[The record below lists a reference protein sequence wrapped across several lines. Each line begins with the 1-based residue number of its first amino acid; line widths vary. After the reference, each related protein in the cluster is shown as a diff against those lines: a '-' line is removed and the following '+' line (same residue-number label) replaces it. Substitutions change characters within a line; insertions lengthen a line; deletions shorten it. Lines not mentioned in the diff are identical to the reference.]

1 VTAPGAAPDP
11 PLTSISGEPLDPSV
25 DLVRV
30 AARGLL
36 AGILAGVGAAALVLA
51 SVRFLL
57 RGAAPSEVPETGAA
71 FFVLVIGTLSAMAFG
86 GAVAWRG
93 LAPVA
98 SPFRRGVL
106 SMIAAFATFVG
117 ALLATPIHYFLG
129 APGLVALAG
138 VSLLA
143 AFALSRRG

>member
-1 VTAPGAAPDP
+1 MTAPGAAPDP

-36 AGILAGVGAAALVLA
+36 AGILAGIGAAALVLA
-51 SVRFLL
+51 AVRFLL
-57 RGAAPSEVPETGAA
+57 RGAAPSDVPETGTA
-71 FFVLVIGTLSAMAFG
+71 FYVLVIGTLAAMAIG
-86 GAVAWRG
+86 GTVAWRG

-117 ALLATPIHYFLG
+117 ALLATPVHYFLG
-129 APGLVALAG
+129 APGLLALAG
-138 VSLLA
+138 IGLLA
-143 AFALSRRG
+143 SFALSRRG

>member
-1 VTAPGAAPDP
+1 M
-11 PLTSISGEPLDPSV
+11 
-25 DLVRV
+25 
-30 AARGLL
+30 AARGLH
-36 AGILAGVGAAALVLA
+36 AGIDARNGAAALVLA

-57 RGAAPSEVPETGAA
+57 RGAAPSDVPETGAA
-71 FFVLVIGTLSAMAFG
+71 LYVLVIGTLAAMAIG
-86 GAVAWRG
+86 GTVAWRG

-129 APGLVALAG
+129 APGLLALAG